1 MKVIHR
7 PSLGKPGTSSVVLHS
22 LAATAKSERDQ
33 ETVTARPKLRLMAV
47 SHTTPSLKK
56 PDLPL
61 FALPV
66 SDYILQQKR
75 WEDTEESTIITHTR
89 MTTHSTWGHVC
100 IRQHSTGQKSQRYD
114 WLQAMSSQCGATAQI
129 CKTPCRVP
137 RLTSEPEVR
146 YLICTDVY
154 ENPKKHPPF

>member
-7 PSLGKPGTSSVVLHS
+7 PSLGKPGTSSVALDS

-47 SHTTPSLKK
+47 SHTMPSLKK

-75 WEDTEESTIITHTR
+75 
-89 MTTHSTWGHVC
+89 
-100 IRQHSTGQKSQRYD
+100 
-114 WLQAMSSQCGATAQI
+114 
-129 CKTPCRVP
+129 
-137 RLTSEPEVR
+137 
-146 YLICTDVY
+146 
-154 ENPKKHPPF
+154 